1 MVTMKKGK
9 AFARTV
15 FLISVSISV
24 LAGLVIW
31 MIQPK
36 PKPDFQEI
44 LMMAVVVLMALF
56 ALILAFRRMRDVKN
70 KLPVEDEL
78 SRGLKRRG
86 AASSYYV
93 SLCMWLA
100 IMIFEDKISLETSSL
115 IGGGIIGMAVIFGL
129 AWVFHRYIHPSHV

>member
-1 MVTMKKGK
+1 MKKGK
-9 AFARTV
+9 AFARTA
-15 FLISVSISV
+15 FLISFSTSV
-24 LAGLVIW
+24 IVGLVIW
-31 MIQPK
+31 MIQAK

-44 LMMAVVVLMALF
+44 LMITAVVLMALF

-93 SLCMWLA
+93 SLYMWLL
-100 IMIFEDKISLETSSL
+100 IMIFEEKISLERSTL
-115 IGGGIIGMAVIFGL
+115 IGGGIIGMAVIFAL
-129 AWVFHRYIHPSHV
+129 AWVFHRFIRPSHD